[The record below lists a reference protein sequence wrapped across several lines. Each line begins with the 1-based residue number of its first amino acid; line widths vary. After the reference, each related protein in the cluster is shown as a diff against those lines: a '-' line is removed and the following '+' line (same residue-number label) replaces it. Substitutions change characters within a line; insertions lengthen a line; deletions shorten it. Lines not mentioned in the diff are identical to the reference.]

1 MSFWDQHGDL
11 ISAAI
16 TMLVTFAIAA
26 AVDRFVIARA
36 GRIAGRAEL
45 TVSRATQTRLR
56 LVRRIVFVVIVLI
69 GASIALSYVHK
80 LERLTTGILASSA
93 VLGLVMGLAARQ
105 VLANPLAGILLAIT
119 QPIRIGDTVTV
130 EDETGRV
137 DDLTLSYTFLDT
149 GDGRLMVIPNEIVV
163 TSIVFNRSTGDRT
176 APATASIWVPPEADL
191 GKARRALEPLG
202 MQGVSVAEVTADG
215 VRLEVQAKRDPAG
228 TQTGEEEAQLRERSH
243 EALREAGLLVNGS

>member
-1 MSFWDQHGDL
+1 MSFWEQHGDV

-16 TMLVTFAIAA
+16 TILVTFAIAM
-26 AVDRFVIARA
+26 AVDRFVIGRA
-36 GRIAGRAEL
+36 GRLAGRAPL
-45 TVSRATQTRLR
+45 TVSRGAQTRMR
-56 LVRRIVFVVIVLI
+56 LVRRIVFVVIMLI

-93 VLGLVMGLAARQ
+93 VLGLVLGLAARQ

-130 EDETGRV
+130 DDETGRV

-149 GDGRLMVIPNEIVV
+149 GDGRLMVIPNETVV
-163 TSIVFNRSTGDRT
+163 TSVVFNRSTGDRT
-176 APATASIWVPPEADL
+176 APTTASIWVPPEANL

-202 MQGVSVAEVTADG
+202 IQSVSVAEITAEG
-215 VRLEVQAKRDPAG
+215 VRIEVQTKRDPAM
-228 TQTGEEEAQLRERSH
+228 TQTGEEEALLRERSH
-243 EALREAGLLVNGS
+243 EALREAGLLVSGS